1 MEDRFMQRAIELARK
16 GEGKVNPNPLVGA
29 VIVKDGRII
38 GEGYHREYGA
48 LHAERDAISRL
59 VEDAAGAEMYV
70 TLEPCCHH
78 GKQPPCVEAIIEHG
92 ISKVYVGSDDPNELV
107 AGKGIRRLQ
116 NAGIQVVTHVQKE
129 ACDAL
134 NPVFFHYITT
144 KTPYVV
150 MKYAMT
156 MDGKIATRSG
166 DSQWIT
172 GEGARAHTHRIR
184 NWLSGIMVG
193 IGTVLAD
200 NPLLNCRMP
209 GGNSPVRIIL
219 DSHLRIPLDSQIVQT
234 AGEYKTIVATLKR
247 DFETTKVE
255 QLRQEE
261 DGNTKQK
268 SEDVLL
274 KQEMSD
280 KESKLQNAGV
290 EVLHVP
296 EKGGHIE
303 LRTLMGMLGEQ
314 QIDSVLLEGGGRV
327 NASALEAGIV
337 NRVQVYVGSQIF
349 GGVDAP
355 SPVRGQGIAAVADSY
370 KFGVPKVT
378 SFGEDV
384 LLEYDWKEN

>member
-1 MEDRFMQRAIELARK
+1 MLLEFPGAYFYFKDNKEIAMEDRFMQRAIELAR
-16 GEGKVNPNPLVGA
+16 GGVGKVNPNPLVGA

-48 LHAERDAISRL
+48 LHAERDAISHL
-59 VEDAAGAEMYV
+59 VENAAGAEMYV

-78 GKQPPCVEAIIEHG
+78 GKQPPCVDAIIEQG

-107 AGKGIRRLQ
+107 AGKGIERLR

-129 ACDAL
+129 ECDGL

-156 MDGKIATRSG
+156 MDGKIATRTG
-166 DSQWIT
+166 DSRWIT
-172 GEGARAHTHRIR
+172 GECAREHTHRVR

-209 GGNSPVRIIL
+209 GGNSPVRIVL

-234 AGEYKTIVATLKR
+234 AGEYKTIVATRK
-247 DFETTKVE
+247 D
-255 QLRQEE
+255 
-261 DGNTKQK
+261 DGKP
-268 SEDVLL
+268 DI
-274 KQEMSD
+274 
-280 KESKLQNAGV
+280 ESKLQKAGV

-296 EKGGHIE
+296 EKEGHID
-303 LRTLMGMLGEQ
+303 LRALMGMLGEQ
-314 QIDSVLLEGGGRV
+314 QLDSILLEGGGTV
-327 NASALEAGIV
+327 NASALKAGIV
-337 NRVQVYVGSQIF
+337 NRVQVYVGGQIF
-349 GGVDAP
+349 GGVHAP
-355 SPVRGQGIAAVADSY
+355 SPVGGQGIAAVANSY

-378 SFGEDV
+378 SLGEDV
-384 LLEYDWKEN
+384 LLEYEWKEK

>member
-1 MEDRFMQRAIELARK
+1 MEDRFMQRAIELAR
-16 GEGKVNPNPLVGA
+16 GGVGKVNPNPLVGA

-48 LHAERDAISRL
+48 LHAERDAISHL
-59 VEDAAGAEMYV
+59 VENAAGAEMYV

-78 GKQPPCVEAIIEHG
+78 GKQPPCVDAIIEQG

-107 AGKGIRRLQ
+107 AGKGIERLR

-129 ACDAL
+129 ECDGL

-156 MDGKIATRSG
+156 MDGKIATRTG

-172 GEGARAHTHRIR
+172 GECAREHTHRVR

-209 GGNSPVRIIL
+209 GGNSPVRIVL

-234 AGEYKTIVATLKR
+234 AGEYKTIVATRK
-247 DFETTKVE
+247 D
-255 QLRQEE
+255 E
-261 DGNTKQK
+261 DK
-268 SEDVLL
+268 SDI
-274 KQEMSD
+274 
-280 KESKLQNAGV
+280 ESKLQKAGV

-296 EKGGHIE
+296 EKEGHID
-303 LRTLMGMLGEQ
+303 LRALMGMLGEQ
-314 QIDSVLLEGGGRV
+314 QIDSILLEGGGTV
-327 NASALEAGIV
+327 NASALKAGIV
-337 NRVQVYVGSQIF
+337 NRVQVYVGGQIF
-349 GGVDAP
+349 GGVQAP
-355 SPVRGQGIAAVADSY
+355 SPVGGQGIAAVADSY

-378 SFGEDV
+378 SLGGDV
-384 LLEYDWKEN
+384 LLEYEWKEK